1 MPELYQ
7 RMEHLLSKATALI
20 VAVTM
25 VFALF
30 GCANQESGG
39 TAGTGSASGTP
50 LKVGIVFDSGGRGD
64 KSFNDSAWAG
74 VQRAETELGI
84 ETMPIESAS
93 EKDYETNLSAA
104 ADRGCDL
111 VIAVGI
117 NMQTALER
125 VAPNYPNTKFA
136 IVDAVVDLP
145 NVSSLLFHEEEGS
158 FLVGYLAGRMSQTG
172 KIGFVGGQRIALIE
186 KFQYAYWAGAKYAN
200 PGIELMPAKYTGDWN
215 NVDNAKVTADL
226 LFNTG
231 ADVVYH
237 AAGRA
242 GLGVIRSAKENG
254 KWAIGVDSDQDYL
267 EPGSVLTSMVKRVD
281 VAVFNTITDVQ
292 NGAFA
297 GGSSTAYGLEED
309 GVGISELTYTRDTI
323 GEEILAELETIRQRI
338 IDGEMT
344 VPTNQQ
350 EFERF

>member
-1 MPELYQ
+1 M
-7 RMEHLLSKATALI
+7 
-20 VAVTM
+20 
-25 VFALF
+25 
-30 GCANQESGG
+30 
-39 TAGTGSASGTP
+39 
-50 LKVGIVFDSGGRGD
+50 GIVFDSGGRGD

-84 ETMPIESAS
+84 ESMPVESAS
-93 EKDYETNLSAA
+93 EKDYETNLAA
-104 ADRGCDL
+104 VADRGCDL

-136 IVDAVVDLP
+136 IVDAVVDQP
-145 NVSSLLFHEEEGS
+145 NVTSLLFHEEEGS
-158 FLVGYLAGRMSQTG
+158 FLVGFLAGRMSKTG

-200 PGIELMPAKYTGDWN
+200 SGIEMLPAKYTGDWN

-226 LFNTG
+226 LFNSG

-242 GLGVIRSAKENG
+242 GLGVIRSAKEQG

-281 VAVFNTITDVQ
+281 VAVFNTISDVM
-292 NGAFA
+292 NGTFQ

-309 GVGISELTYTRDTI
+309 GVGISELTYTKDII
-323 GEEILAELETIRQRI
+323 GEEILAELEAIRERI
-338 IDGEMT
+338 IAGELT
-344 VPTNQQ
+344 VPTNQE
-350 EFERF
+350 EFTRHYGS